1 MNDVVYLYAA
11 LTVALVGL
19 FAYLAYLQRKQSR
32 IQAEVKRLEE
42 LVTRGTR

>member
-11 LTVALVGL
+11 LTVVLVGL
-19 FAYLAYLQRKQSR
+19 FAYLAYLQRRQSR

-42 LVTRGTR
+42 LVTREKR

>member
-1 MNDVVYLYAA
+1 MNDAVYLYAA
-11 LTVALVGL
+11 LTVTLVGL

-32 IQAEVKRLEE
+32 IQTEMKRLEE